1 MFYDKI
7 WEIDK
12 LMEETNTPLHPSPLI
27 RSDDIEHMPSHDI
40 KISIG
45 GQEGTLSPNLN
56 REKQIVET
64 IRHQDEVSLSA
75 IDKIKRLIGE
85 CNGIQLENV
94 NFIVEQVTDSISDSI
109 DLTAW
114 DVVEKMKIIKENLYR
129 LISMLENK

>member
-64 IRHQDEVSLSA
+64 IRRQDEVSLSA
-75 IDKIKRLIGE
+75 IAKIKGLIGE
-85 CNGIQLENV
+85 CNQRQLENV
-94 NFIVEQVTDSISDSI
+94 NFIIEQVAESIDDTI

-114 DVVEKMKIIKENLYR
+114 DVVETMRVIKENLYI
-129 LISMLENK
+129 LIKKLEN

>member
-1 MFYDKI
+1 
-7 WEIDK
+7 
-12 LMEETNTPLHPSPLI
+12 MEETNTPLHPSPLI

-64 IRHQDEVSLSA
+64 IRRQDEVSLSA
-75 IDKIKRLIGE
+75 IAKIKGLIGE
-85 CNGIQLENV
+85 CNQRQLENV
-94 NFIVEQVTDSISDSI
+94 NFIIEQVAESIDDTI

-114 DVVEKMKIIKENLYR
+114 DVVETMRVIKENLYI
-129 LISMLENK
+129 LIKKLEN